1 MLALCPLIAASDT
14 VVNAIGLGL
23 ATIIVSVL
31 VGATL
36 SILTRWLDDT
46 MRIAATLLIL
56 AGILAIIERAM
67 LAWFY
72 ELREALGVFLPL
84 IVCNI
89 ALLRL
94 WQQPLDAHRSIV
106 DALKLGTSIAVV
118 LVLLGIAR
126 ELVGRGSLLHGAGH
140 AFGAWFAPAELGVFD
155 VDMGF
160 LLAMLPPGA
169 FISLG
174 LLLAL
179 RNWALRT
186 K

>member
-23 ATIIVSVL
+23 ATIIASVL

-56 AGILAIIERAM
+56 AGILALIERAM

-72 ELREALGVFLPL
+72 ELRESLGVFLPL

-89 ALLRL
+89 SLIRL
-94 WQQPLDAHRSIV
+94 WQQPLDARRAIF
-106 DALKLGTSIAVV
+106 DALKLGASIA
-118 LVLLGIAR
+118 LALLLLGIAR

-140 AFGAWFAPAELGVFD
+140 AFGAWFAPAELVVFD

-179 RNWALRT
+179 RNWALRST
-186 K
+186 